1 MHISRLL
8 LLLGAAGIQL
18 AAAIPIS
25 DLDSD
30 PTIQGSEVASTDL
43 SPNPTDAFTSAPPS
57 GTDDPSTSTTPD
69 GIDPPDT
76 STDDNSMPGSS
87 ATTASDP
94 GPSSAPGMVSQN
106 STSTMEPPYFVI
118 YAIDNSE
125 DPNVQGPPPVENL
138 TGFNVVALAF
148 LVSDGAPTP
157 SSQADQWQQMDA
169 SKRADVKA
177 SYAQA
182 GIKLIVSVGGETE
195 HPTTDGRDAKDT
207 ASKVAQWVKDY
218 DLDGVD
224 VDYEAS
230 LIFASHRYIGSYDFD
245 AMTAGTGEQWRLQD
259 GKLHWLFLANRLLKG
274 SIIRFAAP
282 RSDLPGG
289 GYRTI
294 HNAVGSMINWFYNA
308 PGEDTT
314 CDNLL
319 NQANSTYDAETSVFE
334 INTNAQVPLEK
345 IVIGKPATAADAE
358 SGYMDPTTLA
368 TCIEE
373 AAGKNWTAGIMFW
386 KYSDDASGIMQ
397 QARGQAFPLSS
408 AS

>member
-1 MHISRLL
+1 
-8 LLLGAAGIQL
+8 
-18 AAAIPIS
+18 
-25 DLDSD
+25 
-30 PTIQGSEVASTDL
+30 
-43 SPNPTDAFTSAPPS
+43 
-57 GTDDPSTSTTPD
+57 
-69 GIDPPDT
+69 
-76 STDDNSMPGSS
+76 
-87 ATTASDP
+87 
-94 GPSSAPGMVSQN
+94 
-106 STSTMEPPYFVI
+106 
-118 YAIDNSE
+118 
-125 DPNVQGPPPVENL
+125 
-138 TGFNVVALAF
+138 
-148 LVSDGAPTP
+148 
-157 SSQADQWQQMDA
+157 MDA

-230 LIFASHRYIGSYDFD
+230 LIFASHP
-245 AMTAGTGEQWRLQD
+245 GTGEQWVIDFTTQLYAD
-259 GKLHWLFLANRLLKG
+259 LGGNYLITH
-274 SIIRFAAP
+274 AP
-282 RSDLPGG
+282 
-289 GYRTI
+289 
-294 HNAVGSMINWFYNA
+294 